1 MPDIFGV
8 FEPDHII
15 QYLEARGLLKQY
27 QKAKTILLFGD
38 KARVRFKE
46 RQPHG
51 DDIWSFRVNKQF
63 RAFGK
68 FDSIGDL
75 IIFRIDN
82 HQ

>member
-1 MPDIFGV
+1 MPEIFGV
-8 FEPDHII
+8 FEPEDII
-15 QYLEARGLLKQY
+15 HYLEARGLLSQY
-27 QKAKTILLFGD
+27 KKAKEILLSGD

-51 DDIWSFRVNKQF
+51 YNIWYFRVNKQF

-68 FDSIGDL
+68 IDSEGDL
-75 IIFRIDN
+75 VIFRIDN